1 MKKLSENEVLIRE
14 RETNDKLYKVL
25 AGSFACYMNYG
36 TDNEFLI
43 GILSKGKCF
52 GEIGF
57 LAEEPSPYTYVANE
71 EALVL
76 DIAKKDFQDFVS
88 NNPKNAIDIMMSMS
102 KQVNLLQ
109 RHLSMVLSELDG
121 DAEKKKALTEAL
133 NEKIRMYQNFRFQ

>member
-1 MKKLSENEVLIRE
+1 MKKIAENEILIKE
-14 RETNDKLYKVL
+14 QEQNQKLYKVL
-25 AGSFACYMNYG
+25 SGSFACYMNYG
-36 TDNEFLI
+36 TENEFLI
-43 GILSKGKCF
+43 GVLSKGKCF

-71 EALVL
+71 ESLVL
-76 DIAKKDFQDFVS
+76 DIAKKDFQSFVS

-109 RHLSMVLSELDG
+109 RHLTMLLDEFNG

-133 NEKIRMYQNFRFQ
+133 KEKIRMYQHYKF